1 MGEIKDMRNQFCNP
15 FMHMLFGLSLLLT
28 VAACREAPPPP
39 PERIRAIKAITVS
52 EQAAGKLRQFSGV
65 VEAADS
71 SSISFE
77 VAGNVREVRVD
88 VGDRINKGQVLAVLD
103 KRTYNLNVKAAEAEN
118 QQTGPRCCQSSRPG

>member
-15 FMHMLFGLSLLLT
+15 FM
-28 VAACREAPPPP
+28 
-39 PERIRAIKAITVS
+39 
-52 EQAAGKLRQFSGV
+52 RQFSGV

-103 KRTYNLNVKAAEAEN
+103 KRTYNLNVKAAEAEVGRAKVKLADKRN
-118 QQTGPRCCQSSRPG
+118 DLDRFQRINKLSTRFNSPSPSSN